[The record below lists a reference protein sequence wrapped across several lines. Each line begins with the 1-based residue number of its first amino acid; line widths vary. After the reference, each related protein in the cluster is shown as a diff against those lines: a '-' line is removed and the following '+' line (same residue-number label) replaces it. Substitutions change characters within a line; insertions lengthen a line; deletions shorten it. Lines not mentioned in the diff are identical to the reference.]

1 MTFGLCVR
9 MRPDLRAFAWRDD
22 SLCSMLVERV
32 VAFPLI
38 IGAVGA
44 DLFDLSG
51 RALKQIR
58 QRFGVAYIV
67 RTGHDADDFERRL
80 IRAVVEFAPGPS
92 FPDAVL
98 ADFPLAFAVNL
109 DSGRVYNQVERVG
122 QIPNRQGNLQPP

>member
-1 MTFGLCVR
+1 MARGLCVC
-9 MRPDLRAFAWRDD
+9 MPPDLRAFAWWDG
-22 SLCSMLVERV
+22 SLRSMFVERV

-38 IGAVGA
+38 VSAIST

-51 RALKQIR
+51 QVLKQIR
-58 QRFGVAYIV
+58 QGFGVTDIV
-67 RTGHDADDFERRL
+67 RAGHDADDFERRF
-80 IRAVVEFAPGPS
+80 IRAEVEFAPGPA

-122 QIPNRQGNLQPP
+122 QIPNRQGDL